1 MFPETLF
8 RIGGMSITIYEIM
21 YGVGL
26 VGVCLIC
33 LYTKKRFNISFLH
46 YCIYI
51 GISLV
56 LGLVGARYMGEIHIE
71 VIKLVTDGQVV
82 PTSSMRTS
90 GALILIPLGMLIVS
104 PLLKH
109 SFRVIMDFMAPG
121 IFCFF
126 TCAKL
131 GCFLCGC
138 CYGWHDD
145 NGLYNK
151 VAGDYVFPVQIYEAA
166 FILLVTVMLVVL
178 YVLENKGKVKLR
190 CGALYPIGTIVYCIT
205 RFGWEKQRYY
215 KYDID
220 YNFIFNISYWQLMLI
235 IAAVLAI
242 VWLIILYRVKMF
254 SVIPEPRQ
262 YTIWQIREFTDNIS
276 GKIENCQRN
285 RHKKKAQK
293 HKAKADMLKKQ
304 QKKN

>member
-46 YCIYI
+46 YSIYI
-51 GISLV
+51 GICLV
-56 LGLVGARYMGEIHIE
+56 LGLVGAYSMGIVHDRLIAVLTNGEIYPHS
-71 VIKLVTDGQVV
+71 G
-82 PTSSMRTS
+82 MRTT
-90 GALILIPLGMLIVS
+90 GALMLIPLGMLIVS

-131 GCFLCGC
+131 GCFLLGC
-138 CYGWHDD
+138 CYGYPDE
-145 NGLYNK
+145 NGVYNK
-151 VAGDYVFPVQIYEAA
+151 RIGQYVFPVQIYEAA

-190 CGALYPIGTIVYCIT
+190 CGALYPVGTIVYSIT
-205 RFGWEKQRYY
+205 RFLFEKKRHY

-220 YNFIFNISYWQLMLI
+220 YNFIFNISYWQVMLI
-235 IAAVLAI
+235 VASVLAI
-242 VWLIILYRVKMF
+242 IWLIILYRVKKF
-254 SVIPEPRQ
+254 SAIPEPREI
-262 YTIWQIREFTDNIS
+262 TIWQFRQFTDNIS
-276 GKIENCQRN
+276 NKIDERSRS